1 MRVSVIMPVFNAAA
15 TVQRSLES
23 LAVQS
28 FRDFE
33 VVIVDDCSTDATIDV
48 INRFSSNSVL
58 DLHIVHLDRNGGVAS
73 ARNAGLDAAKGDYVY
88 FMDAD
93 DWLEKDAL
101 EDLFS
106 KIDSEELDIVG
117 CNWNLVFESKS
128 RHMTQP
134 EYSSPSQAFE
144 LLMYGRMRWNLWLFM
159 IRRSLFEG
167 VRFIPGQDMGEDMMV
182 MIRLFMK
189 SSKVGRV
196 DSYLYNYA
204 QPGLS
209 KTMSERN
216 ISQVTAN
223 VAALEEVVK
232 GSDYEGKCL
241 NLLPK
246 LKLGIKLP
254 LLIGLDKNQ
263 YRRWLDWWPEVN
275 DRAIDNPVLP
285 LRTRLL
291 QWMASRR
298 LWTFV
303 WLYNAALSVFYK
315 VLYR

>member
-23 LAVQS
+23 LAAQS

-58 DLHIVHLDRNGGVAS
+58 DLHIVHLDRNGGVAF
-73 ARNAGLDAAKGDYVY
+73 ARNAGLDAAEGDYVY
-88 FMDAD
+88 FLDAD

-101 EDLFS
+101 EELFS

-128 RHMTQP
+128 RPMDQP
-134 EYSSPSQAFE
+134 VYSSPSQAFE

-189 SSKVGRV
+189 SYKVGRV
-196 DSYLYNYA
+196 EGYLYNYA

-223 VAALEEVVK
+223 VTALEDAVK

-241 NLLPK
+241 NLLPQ

-275 DRAIDNPVLP
+275 DRTMDNPVLP
-285 LRTRLL
+285 FRTRLL
-291 QWMASRR
+291 QWMASRS
-298 LWTFV
+298 LWTLV
-303 WLYNAALSVFYK
+303 WLYNVALSLFYR